1 MLNVGF
7 FMPEINRRFMT
18 YLQDGIQNLLKR
30 NTSSAKVF
38 SAPFPVG
45 AREETI
51 MTSRRTFLKA
61 AVAVASG
68 LILPSWLVRA
78 ENYINAEEK
87 PFIEALPSHSHTLYA
102 ADSWD
107 NGECQLSLGHPLDEP
122 DTDLTW
128 EQFIDTYDVGQEE
141 FDSRVEDEGQN
152 LSLGDKVDP
161 NLVWYH
167 WEYAYDPTRK
177 AYQFLEGIDLG
188 PELNTTNGADGISFY
203 DGFSP
208 GNDSQIVTA
217 SSLLS
222 ISLLQKRLN
231 QIDGTVKLVL
241 THI

>member
-1 MLNVGF
+1 
-7 FMPEINRRFMT
+7 MT
-18 YLQDGIQNLLKR
+18 YLQDGIQKLLKR

-38 SAPFPVG
+38 YAPFPVG

-61 AVAVASG
+61 AAAVASG

-78 ENYINAEEK
+78 ENYINVEER
-87 PFIEALPSHSHTLYA
+87 PFIEALPSHNQTLYA
-102 ADSWD
+102 VDSWG
-107 NGECQLSLGHPLDEP
+107 NGEYQLSLGSPFEEP
-122 DTDLTW
+122 NVDLTW
-128 EQFIDTYDVGQEE
+128 EQFIDTYDVGQQE
-141 FDSRVEDEGQN
+141 FDSRAEQEGQN
-152 LSLGDKVDP
+152 ISLDDKVDP

-177 AYQFLEGIDLG
+177 AYQFLEGVDLG
-188 PELNTTNGADGISFY
+188 PELSAANGDDGVRFY

-241 THI
+241 AHV

>member
-1 MLNVGF
+1 
-7 FMPEINRRFMT
+7 
-18 YLQDGIQNLLKR
+18 
-30 NTSSAKVF
+30 
-38 SAPFPVG
+38 
-45 AREETI
+45 

-78 ENYINAEEK
+78 ENYINAEEQ
-87 PFIEALPSHSHTLYA
+87 PFIEALPSHSQTLYA

-107 NGECQLSLGHPLDEP
+107 NGEYQLSLGHPFEEP
-122 DTDLTW
+122 NVDLTW

-141 FDSRVEDEGQN
+141 FDSRVEHEGQN
-152 LSLGDKVDP
+152 LSLDDKVDP

-167 WEYAYDPTRK
+167 WEYTYNPTIK

-188 PELNTTNGADGISFY
+188 PELSAANGSDGVRFY

-231 QIDGTVKLVL
+231 QIDGTVAVAI

>member
-1 MLNVGF
+1 
-7 FMPEINRRFMT
+7 MT
-18 YLQDGIQNLLKR
+18 YLQDGIQKLLKR

-38 SAPFPVG
+38 SALFPVG
-45 AREETI
+45 VREETI

-78 ENYINAEEK
+78 ENYINAEER
-87 PFIEALPSHSHTLYA
+87 PFIEVLPSHSHTLYA

-107 NGECQLSLGHPLDEP
+107 NGEYQLSLGHPFEEP

-128 EQFIDTYDVGQEE
+128 EQFIDAYDVGQEE

-152 LSLGDKVDP
+152 ISLGDKVDP
-161 NLVWYH
+161 ELVWYY
-167 WEYAYDPTRK
+167 WEYVYDPTRK
-177 AYQFLEGIDLG
+177 AYRFLESVDLG
-188 PELNTTNGADGISFY
+188 LELNAANGSDGIRFY

-231 QIDGTVKLVL
+231 QIDGTVALAI